1 MRQELKRRYGQKTKL
16 ELVTAGRGLFGR
28 RIPGVSPVSL
38 EGAASGLATGLVEAA
53 EERALWSRFG
63 L

>member
-1 MRQELKRRYGQKTKL
+1 
-16 ELVTAGRGLFGR
+16 AGRGLFGR

-53 EERALWSRFG
+53 EERASWSRFG